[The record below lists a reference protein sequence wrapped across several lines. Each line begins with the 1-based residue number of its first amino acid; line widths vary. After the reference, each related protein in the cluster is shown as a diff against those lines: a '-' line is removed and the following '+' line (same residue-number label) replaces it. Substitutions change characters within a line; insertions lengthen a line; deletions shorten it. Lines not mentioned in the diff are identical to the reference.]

1 MAFTNQTHTKTEQE
15 LRDWA
20 EEIRQNEGLQEVTP
34 NYTEK
39 YSSLDGLRRKGYIED
54 RRPSSNM
61 DPYIEAMYGPIHG
74 SICASIYGSIY
85 VDTCLDV

>member
-1 MAFTNQTHTKTEQE
+1 MNTQKKYIVNDLTEGLAFTNQTHTKTEQE

-54 RRPSSNM
+54 I
-61 DPYIEAMYGPIHG
+61 DECIEFLEGYDWEI
-74 SICASIYGSIY
+74 IEQNK
-85 VDTCLDV
+85 